1 MRTNKFMNNTA
12 VSFVK
17 IIFDFILPK
26 SEEPHF
32 LIGGKKI
39 NIIM

>member
-1 MRTNKFMNNTA
+1 MNNTA

-26 SEEPHF
+26 SEEP
-32 LIGGKKI
+32 L
-39 NIIM
+39 NWWEEN